1 MNNVTENLCINTIRL
16 LSAEAIQKAK
26 SGHPGLPMGSAP
38 MAFTLWAKH
47 MKHNPA
53 DTKWPDRDRFVLSGG
68 HGSMLLYSLLNV
80 FGYGLTVEDLKQ
92 FRQVGS
98 LTPGHP
104 EFGHTVGVET
114 TTGPLGMGVANAVG
128 FAIAEKR
135 LAAEFNREGFPV
147 VDHYTYALHGDG
159 CMMEGISSEA
169 CSLAGTLKLDK
180 LILFYDDNEIS
191 IEGDTDISFREDVGA
206 RFKAYDWQV
215 LHVEDGND
223 TAAISAAIEAAKANK
238 TQPAIIIV
246 KTIIGYGC
254 PGKMGTPAA
263 HGEPLG
269 DDNIKATKEFLGWK
283 WDEAFYVPDEVK
295 AFTEEFGAGAK
306 AQQQE
311 WEAMFAKYRA
321 QYPELAAQWDLWF
334 SGKVDY
340 DFVGDESFWNYGP
353 KAATRNSSGEIL
365 AKIANHVPNLMGGSA
380 DLHPSNKT
388 YIKGRG
394 EFSAETPNGMN
405 MHFGVREFAM
415 SAIANAMALHGG
427 LRPYVGTF
435 FVFSD
440 YMKHGIRLSA
450 LMKLPVMYVL
460 THDSIGVGEDGP
472 THQPIEQLAMLRSIP
487 GMTVFRPADSKEVA
501 AAYTYALN
509 HNGPTALVLTRQDLP
524 LLEKSGPDA
533 MKGAYIVEDS
543 AKAKPDVLLIASGS
557 EVEIALGAKKLLV
570 EKGVDARVISMASM
584 EAFEAQSCEYK
595 QSIIPSDIRARVCVE
610 ALSPFGWH
618 KYAGIDGEVVAMETF
633 GASGPYAKLFPMFGF
648 TAENVAKRALK
659 TLGK

>member
-1 MNNVTENLCINTIRL
+1 MNKTTEKLCIDTIRL
-16 LSAEAIQKAK
+16 LSAEAVQKAK
-26 SGHPGLPMGSAP
+26 SGHPGLPMGAAP

-53 DTKWPDRDRFVLSGG
+53 DAKWPDRDRFVLSGG
-68 HGSMLLYSLLNV
+68 HGSMLIYSLLHI
-80 FGYGLTVEDLKQ
+80 FGYGLPLEELKQ

-135 LAAEFNREGFPV
+135 LADEFNREGFPV

-191 IEGDTDISFREDVGA
+191 IEGDTNLSFREDVGA

-215 LHVEDGND
+215 LKVEDGND
-223 TAAISAAIEAAKANK
+223 TSAISKAIEEAKANK
-238 TQPAIIIV
+238 TQPSIIIV
-246 KTIIGYGC
+246 KTQIGYGC
-254 PGKMGTPAA
+254 PAKMGTASA

-269 DDNIKATKEFLGWK
+269 EDNIKATKEFLGWQ
-283 WDEAFYVPDEVK
+283 WDEPFYVPEEVR
-295 AFTEEFGAGAK
+295 AFEKEFVQEGKNRQKQWEE
-306 AQQQE
+306 
-311 WEAMFAKYRA
+311 MFAEYRKA
-321 QYPELAAQWDLWF
+321 HPELAKQWDEWF
-334 SGKVDY
+334 SGKVSY
-340 DFVGDESFWNYGP
+340 DFLADESFWEFGP
-353 KAATRNSSGEIL
+353 KAATRNSSGEVL
-365 AKIANHVPNLMGGSA
+365 AKIAQHVPNLMGGSA

-388 YIKGRG
+388 YLKGRG
-394 EFSAETPNGMN
+394 AFSAEDPSGMN

-440 YMKHGIRLSA
+440 YMKAGIRLSA
-450 LMKLPVMYVL
+450 LMKQPVIYVL

-472 THQPIEQLAMLRSIP
+472 THQPVEQMAMLRAIP

-501 AAYTYALN
+501 AAYVYALQN
-509 HNGPTALVLTRQDLP
+509 DGPTAMVLTRQDLP
-524 LLEKSGPDA
+524 LLEKSGPEA
-533 MKGAYIVEDS
+533 MKGAYIVADS
-543 AKAKPDVLLIASGS
+543 AKETPDALLIATGS
-557 EVEIALGAKKLLV
+557 EVSLAIEAKALLA
-570 EKGVDARVISMASM
+570 EKGVDARVVSMPSM
-584 EAFEAQSCEYK
+584 EVFEQQSDEYK
-595 QSIIPSDIRARVCVE
+595 ESVIPSAVRARVCVE
-610 ALSPFGWH
+610 ALSYFGWH
-618 KYAGIDGEVVAMETF
+618 RYAGLDGEVLAMDSF
-633 GASGPYAKLFPMFGF
+633 GASGPYAKLFPLFGF
-648 TAENVAKRALK
+648 TAENVAEKALK
-659 TLGK
+659 VLKK